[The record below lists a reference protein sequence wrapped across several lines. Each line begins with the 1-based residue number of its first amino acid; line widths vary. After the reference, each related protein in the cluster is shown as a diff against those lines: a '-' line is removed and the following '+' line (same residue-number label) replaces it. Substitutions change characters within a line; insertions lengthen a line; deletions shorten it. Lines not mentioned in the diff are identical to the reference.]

1 MQSAE
6 PWQLHLT
13 LPRGADIERIPGP
26 IWDLLVILVHAYAAR
41 APAAPAS
48 RAAGFLEVPLEH
60 PTLWLDD
67 EVALH
72 LRVLLEDLVGC
83 RQRIVPGASGMA
95 SAVRCEAM
103 AADPQ
108 PGAPPAAV
116 LAFRPDLDSVAA
128 MAQWAVDPPDWHP
141 GARPGQPPGEPR
153 AARGAGDLVLV
164 GIEIGARASAN
175 APACER
181 VMARLFHGSAP
192 RLASLALISPA
203 AHASQ
208 AQVAPPDGWRLL
220 HVVATAAVA
229 MALGAAEACFHE
241 NGVANLGLPVTL
253 SSLARPAARPLHPAL
268 TAALSHLLGR
278 LSGHPFQIRNPFVG
292 HTPAEVAEHV
302 LAAAGAAASIDEI
315 CDLVHAAGQPESAMD
330 QRIAALGVQLAAVSH
345 APAGPMPGAL
355 GAPMNENLADAYVRA
370 LRELHAL
377 SDGELLPRLLPQP
390 ATRGPARRRDSA
402 MLVDL
407 ARRHGAQAQRA
418 LVGIA
423 RAWAHHLIAGTLA
436 PTSLL
441 VRAVLP
447 GRSVENPAPAR
458 LPLFRK
464 CADRW
469 EIWFEDGAPVYLN
482 DSRGLAYIH
491 LLLQEP
497 GRAYAAAELRA
508 CIAGH
513 YDVPSGVLGEH
524 ADRQAIREYKTR
536 LDHLRAEL
544 EVANDNH
551 DFGQRQRIEEELEAI
566 EAELRRCLTPTGRL
580 RHASE
585 LERARKAVS
594 IAVHRTL
601 RRIEEVHPRLARH
614 LETSLHIGVHLS
626 YVPPLPM
633 SWVTA

>member
-13 LPRGADIERIPGP
+13 LPRGADTERIPGP

-41 APAAPAS
+41 APAAPGS
-48 RAAGFLEVPLEH
+48 RAAGFLDVPLEH
-60 PTLWLDD
+60 PTLWLDE
-67 EVALH
+67 EVAVH

-83 RQRIVPGASGMA
+83 RQRIVPGAGA
-95 SAVRCEAM
+95 TAGAVRCEVT
-103 AADPQ
+103 AAEPQ
-108 PGAPPAAV
+108 PSAPPSAV

-128 MAQWAVDPPDWHP
+128 LAQWAGEPP
-141 GARPGQPPGEPR
+141 GAASGQPPGAPR

-181 VMARLFHGSAP
+181 VMARLFRGFAP
-192 RLASLALISPA
+192 RVASLALIPPA

-208 AQVAPPDGWRLL
+208 AQDAPPDGWRLL

-253 SSLARPAARPLHPAL
+253 SSLAQPAAQPLHPAL

-278 LSGHPFQIRNPFVG
+278 LSGFPFQIRNPFAG

-302 LAAAGAAASIDEI
+302 LAAAGAAGGVDEI
-315 CDLVHAAGQPESAMD
+315 CDLVHAAGQPERAMD
-330 QRIAALGVQLAAVSH
+330 QCIAALGVQLAAVSH
-345 APAGPMPGAL
+345 VPAGPMPGAL

-370 LRELHAL
+370 LRELPAL
-377 SDGELLPRLLPQP
+377 SDVELLPRLLSQP
-390 ATRGPARRRDSA
+390 AAHGPARRRDSA
-402 MLVDL
+402 LLVDL
-407 ARRHGAQAQRA
+407 ARRHGVQAQRA
-418 LVGIA
+418 LIGIA
-423 RAWAHHLIAGTLA
+423 RAWAHHLVAGTLA

-447 GRSVENPAPAR
+447 GRSVENAAPAR

-513 YDVPSGVLGEH
+513 YDVPSGALGEH
-524 ADRQAIREYKTR
+524 ADRQAIRAYKTR

-551 DFGQRQRIEEELEAI
+551 DLGQRQRIEEELEAI

-614 LETSLHIGVHLS
+614 LDASLHIGVHLS
-626 YVPPLPM
+626 YLPPRPM